1 MLINQDFIII
11 SLHLQ
16 HFTADWQVKKIHAIR

>member
-16 HFTADWQVKKIHAIR
+16 HFTADWQVKKFMP